1 MNDTA
6 GLSATAP
13 QSPVL
18 IMTLRRAAAFAQ
30 QRSHRYV
37 TLEHL
42 LLALM
47 DDQDAVLLLRDVN
60 ADIESLRARA
70 ADVVNRFL
78 STLYAPGNTDLR
90 PSYKL
95 DRILQ
100 IATSGAGKSYAE
112 VDGAFVVAALTT
124 ESDSVAAGLLRQYGL
139 GVSQAMGWIYAN
151 RSKRKHA
158 PYREAPAPDAPSSS
172 RAASPRSFSEP
183 KLEDMLSNS
192 RQMHDRQDRGL
203 KDVNKPAPA
212 PARHVPP
219 ASLRPEQRHNGQ
231 VKSQPQS
238 ETPFNVAA
246 FAPVMQPS
254 PPPRYARKLSNA
266 LDNVRPATSPEQP
279 QPVSAARALVVS
291 KASGKL
297 TENIPRKMRKGGA
310 ALIEVRISRE
320 ETVALFQDLQG
331 QSAAD
336 AHDVIVTRAMTVT
349 LKAPDGGFTIET
361 VSAETQWIFDRPSFL
376 ETERF
381 GRWRW
386 TLTPTASG
394 ARRLQLVASARSIDD
409 NGMSGDV
416 VMPDQTIE
424 VRVRANY
431 GRGFRKLLLWIFL
444 LITGAVLG
452 ETALRFGPQIIQ
464 AVGRSMR

>member
-6 GLSATAP
+6 GLSAAAP

-18 IMTLRRAAAFAQ
+18 TMTLRRAAAFAQ

-47 DDQDAVLLLRDVN
+47 DDQDAALLLRDVN

-100 IATSGAGKSYAE
+100 VATSDAGKSYGE
-112 VDGAFVVAALTT
+112 VDGAFVIAALTT

-158 PYREAPAPDAPSSS
+158 TYREAPAPN
-172 RAASPRSFSEP
+172 AASAAPNAPPPCEP

-192 RQMHDRQDRGL
+192 RQMHDREDRGFRE
-203 KDVNKPAPA
+203 VNKPAPA
-212 PARHVPP
+212 RHAPP
-219 ASLRPEQRHNGQ
+219 SSLRPEQRHNGQ
-231 VKSQPQS
+231 IKSQPQS

-246 FAPVMQPS
+246 FAPVVQPS
-254 PPPRYARKLSNA
+254 PPPRYERKLSNA

-297 TENIPRKMRKGGA
+297 TENIPRKMRKGGVV
-310 ALIEVRISRE
+310 LTEVRISRE
-320 ETVALFQDLQG
+320 ETVALFRNLQG

-386 TLTPTASG
+386 TVTPTASG
-394 ARRLQLVASARSIDD
+394 ARRLQLVASARSIDE

-452 ETALRFGPQIIQ
+452 ETALRFGPQIVQ